1 MLASDP
7 DPADER
13 NTMRENLA
21 LKTISTE
28 EDLDQ
33 LSDDEV
39 IELDEA
45 IEEMFTTKAPKKKS
59 V

>member
-21 LKTISTE
+21 PNFGKEYDKL
-28 EDLDQ
+28 
-33 LSDDEV
+33 
-39 IELDEA
+39 
-45 IEEMFTTKAPKKKS
+45 
-59 V
+59 